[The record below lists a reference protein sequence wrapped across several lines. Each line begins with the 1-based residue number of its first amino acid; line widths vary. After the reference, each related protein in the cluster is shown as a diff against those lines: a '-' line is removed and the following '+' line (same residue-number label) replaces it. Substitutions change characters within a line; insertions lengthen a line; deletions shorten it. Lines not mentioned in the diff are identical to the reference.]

1 MRGYQ
6 PRSVVQSIEVLADHI
21 RIKQRRAVIANQ
33 HGHLAERIE
42 CEHFLVAAG
51 GTGFVVDDLE
61 GAVQVHF
68 VGCYEHFA
76 GIGGMGLV
84 QQFHGRHDKV
94 ELRGEA
100 ASVSLNAGKSPGPA
114 EVQGEM
120 PPAIDD
126 IDKRILRV
134 IQQDARRSAES
145 IGTDIGLS
153 ASAVQRRI
161 AKLRDDGVITA
172 EVAIVD
178 PKSVGR
184 ALTMIVDVEV
194 ERERP
199 ELMAVLKRW
208 IAGEPAIQ
216 EAWYVTGDGDFVL
229 IVCMRDVDD
238 YDALMQKLVAENPNV
253 RRFRTRVA
261 LGTLKR
267 GCAVPID
274 SAD

>member
-1 MRGYQ
+1 M
-6 PRSVVQSIEVLADHI
+6 L
-21 RIKQRRAVIANQ
+21 
-33 HGHLAERIE
+33 
-42 CEHFLVAAG
+42 
-51 GTGFVVDDLE
+51 T
-61 GAVQVHF
+61 
-68 VGCYEHFA
+68 
-76 GIGGMGLV
+76 
-84 QQFHGRHDKV
+84 
-94 ELRGEA
+94 
-100 ASVSLNAGKSPGPA
+100 
-114 EVQGEM
+114 
-120 PPAIDD
+120 PAIDESD
-126 IDKRILRV
+126 RKILRV

-161 AKLRDDGVITA
+161 VRLRDEGVITA
-172 EVAIVD
+172 EVAIID

-184 ALTMIVDVEV
+184 SLTMIVDVEV

-199 ELMAVLKRW
+199 ELMAILKRW
-208 IAGEPAIQ
+208 ITAEPAIQ

-229 IVCMRDVDD
+229 IVCIRDVED

-267 GCAVPID
+267 GCAIPID